1 MEKYPNK
8 ILYSVPHENKNI
20 RVTFEDKQCT
30 GKTKIGVE
38 YWKIS
43 VIRFT
48 LLNPCPNPP
57 ARALTNVAASCD
69 VSAVH
74 SRLEVVIFVVDLKST
89 DAANK
94 TGVKTKEAANILHST
109 HAANIERLVECYP
122 REQALVIKDLIS
134 RIK

>member
-1 MEKYPNK
+1 MYW
-8 ILYSVPHENKNI
+8 ENKNRSGI
-20 RVTFEDKQCT
+20 LENICL
-30 GKTKIGVE
+30 GLLC
-38 YWKIS
+38 
-43 VIRFT
+43 

-74 SRLEVVIFVVDLKST
+74 SRLEVVIFVVDLKSS

-94 TGVKTKEAANILHST
+94 TGVKTKEAANILHFP

-122 REQALVIKDLIS
+122 
-134 RIK
+134 